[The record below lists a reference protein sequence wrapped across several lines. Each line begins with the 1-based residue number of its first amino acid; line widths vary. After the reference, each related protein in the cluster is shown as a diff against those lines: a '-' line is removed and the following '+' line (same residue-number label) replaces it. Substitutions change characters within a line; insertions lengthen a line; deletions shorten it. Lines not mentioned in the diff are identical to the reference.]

1 MSKEPGL
8 GKLTVLYTVGNL
20 ASKVI
25 GFALFFVY
33 TYYIDRGTLG
43 YFDLILTSI
52 NWITPL
58 VSLQLYDAVLRW
70 TFQSR
75 DEDTLKQIVTGSA
88 VILLISLS
96 LFSVIYFGV
105 VQFFNIKYNLLIFL
119 LIIVQSIYPVVLQLS
134 RGLGKNRTYVF
145 SGILFSIVY
154 MLGTLFTL
162 IVLKLKIE
170 GLLIANI
177 IAVLVVVAY
186 LVIDLGIIKLFN
198 LKHLSKDFNKQMI
211 RYSLPLIPN
220 TLSWWAI
227 STADRFIILYFLGA
241 SYNGLFAIAIKFP
254 TMLMMFSSIFN
265 MAWQEKAIK
274 TYENADRDSY
284 YSSTFKTY
292 FTVLFSAIAV
302 LIAISKPII
311 KIGVQHSYYDSWK
324 LIPFLFLAVGF
335 QSLSSFYG
343 TGYLSSKDTKGAL
356 TTTIYGAVITIGAN
370 FLLIPVIGLMGSS
383 ISMFLGYLTMYIV
396 RVFQTKRYFDIK
408 LPVRELYITMV
419 LILISSLVTFSENI
433 IVLIANVVVMG
444 LFFLYLNKNMIMT
457 MINKYRAK
465 PAKDVALS

>member
-25 GFALFFVY
+25 GFAMFFVY

-75 DEDTLKQIVTGSA
+75 DEDTLKQIVTGSTI
-88 VILLISLS
+88 ILLISLS
-96 LFSVIYFGV
+96 LFSVIYFIAIH
-105 VQFFNIKYNLLIFL
+105 FFNIKYNFLIFL

-134 RGLGKNRTYVF
+134 RGLGRNRVYVL
-145 SGILFSIVY
+145 SGIFFSIVY
-154 MLGTLFTL
+154 MVGTLFTL

-177 IAVLVVVAY
+177 IAVVAVVIFLIVN
-186 LVIDLGIIKLFN
+186 LDIVRLFN
-198 LKHLSKDFNKQMI
+198 LKHLNKSFNKQMI

-227 STADRFIILYFLGA
+227 STADRFIILYYLGA
-241 SYNGLFAIAIKFP
+241 SFNGLFAIAIKFP

-274 TYENADRDSY
+274 TYEDPGRDSY

-292 FTVLFSAIAV
+292 FTLLFSAIAV
-302 LIAISKPII
+302 LIAVSKPII
-311 KIGVQHSYYDSWK
+311 KIGAQASYYDSWK

-356 TTTIYGAVITIGAN
+356 TTTIYGAVVTIGAN
-370 FLLIPVIGLMGSS
+370 FLLIPFIGLMGSS
-383 ISMFLGYLTMYIV
+383 ISIFLGYLTMYIV
-396 RVFQTKRYFDIK
+396 RIFQTRRYFHIK
-408 LPVRELYITMV
+408 LPVREFCITLV
-419 LILISSLVTFSENI
+419 LIVISSLVTLSENI

-444 LFFLYLNKNMIMT
+444 LLFLFLNKDMIMT
-457 MINKYRAK
+457 LINKYRSK
-465 PAKDVALS
+465 QVKDIALS